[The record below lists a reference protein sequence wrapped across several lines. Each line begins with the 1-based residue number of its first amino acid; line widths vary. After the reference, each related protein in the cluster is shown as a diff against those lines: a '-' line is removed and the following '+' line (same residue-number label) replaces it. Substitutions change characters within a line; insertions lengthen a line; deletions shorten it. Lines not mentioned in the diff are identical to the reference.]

1 MFWCGTLKY
10 LDVSHNFL
18 EEINET
24 IVKLCVLID
33 LNASNNKIEHLPSP
47 AIWELSHL
55 AQLNLKHNKL
65 GSGSEKRERPL
76 IPLRTR
82 PRPASVIENGSQL
95 IFPMILSGCLK
106 ELRLSDNNLKSVPLS
121 ICDLKSIEILD
132 ISHNPIKS
140 LPKELGKLKNCGC
153 LKLKGTQVDK
163 YDTSDGRKTKEI
175 LASLLE
181 QLRKCEP
188 YNKMKMVVIGKKV
201 ICYLPYS

>member
-33 LNASNNKIEHLPSP
+33 LNASDNKIEHLPS
-47 AIWELSHL
+47 AGIWELSHL
-55 AQLNLKHNKL
+55 TQLNLKHNKL
-65 GSGSEKRERPL
+65 GSGGEKREKPL

-82 PRPASVIENGSQL
+82 LRPTSVIDDGSQL
-95 IFPMILSGCLK
+95 VFPMILSGCLK
-106 ELRLSDNNLKSVPLS
+106 ELRLSDNSLKCVPLS
-121 ICDLKSIEILD
+121 VCDLKSLEILD

-153 LKLKGTQVDK
+153 LKLKGTHLDRN
-163 YDTSDGRKTKEI
+163 DTFDTRKTKEI
-175 LASLLE
+175 LSSLLG

-201 ICYLPYS
+201 CLGI